1 MAPHTRIILPALV
14 MLLLAGASAAAT
26 SAFFNEQPQEP
37 ASAMVTQVGIA
48 MQILIPLMVVLVM
61 VAAAAYAAGQFFGAD
76 TRARATV
83 WAQGM
88 LVAVGVSALIII
100 SFYAVLPWFFAGN
113 VPTDLDIVLII
124 AKLRTSV
131 ASLLVAMTAV
141 LVILAAAVYVAGML
155 AGAETRARA
164 NVWASGLIAGAIFVA
179 IVYVLLVEILP
190 VLEGTLVGTSLGL
203 YGAVIVNI
211 AFFVACFILITYL
224 VSKVFKV
231 PEWEAYLNIE
241 LSSLLNSFVLVV
253 FILGMFGAGT
263 ALALVVSG
271 GTASSPPQAAISY
284 MQATVVDSI
293 LTATIDVYKIQACTS
308 ILSTFSRRIGEFVL
322 TQTYKVF
329 PGLDTFVSV
338 TNVLTFTLLSL
349 YNSAKVQ
356 VILLYVSDALMVP
369 FFLPAGLIL
378 RFFPPTRDAGAFL
391 ISLAFGFQVVFPM
404 TYMMN
409 KSILED
415 IHYRPYN
422 APGERP
428 ALLIQSL
435 CGPFKYGVAGFLFNP
450 AANPI
455 YSMVPGGQAIG
466 TALSRIVSEGL
477 LNSVSMMEFIPI
489 LKHIGALSLLSIFMP
504 ALSLMLTIAFIN
516 AMAKFIVSKV

>member
-1 MAPHTRIILPALV
+1 MALLV
-14 MLLLAGASAAAT
+14 LLFASLSQAT
-26 SAFFNEQPQEP
+26 ASSAFFNEQPQEP
-37 ASAMVTQVGIA
+37 SSAMVNQVSIA
-48 MQILIPLMVVLVM
+48 LQILVPIMIVLVM
-61 VAAAAYAAGQFFGAD
+61 VAAAAYAGGQFFGAD

-88 LVAVGVSALIII
+88 LIAVGISALIII
-100 SFYAVLPWFFAGN
+100 AIYTVLPSFFSGN
-113 VPTDLDIVLII
+113 IGDDLDVVTII
-124 AKLRTSV
+124 AGLKKSI
-131 ASLLVAMTAV
+131 ASLLVAITAI
-141 LVILAAAVYVAGML
+141 LVVIASAVYVAGML
-155 AGAETRARA
+155 AGAETRAKA
-164 NVWASGLIAGAIFVA
+164 NVWASGLIGGAILVA
-179 IVYVLLVEILP
+179 VIYVLLTELMP
-190 VLEGTLVGTSLGL
+190 VLERTLIGTSLGL
-203 YGAVIVNI
+203 YSSVIVNI
-211 AFFVACFILITYL
+211 TAFVAFFILITYL

-241 LSSLLNSFVLVV
+241 LSSLINSFVLVV
-253 FILGMFGAGT
+253 FILCMFTVGS
-263 ALALVVSG
+263 ALALLVSG
-271 GTASSPPQAAISY
+271 GTSTSPPQAAISY
-284 MQATVVDSI
+284 MQGTVVDSI
-293 LTATIDVYKIQACTS
+293 LMATIDVYKIQACTS

-338 TNVLTFTLLSL
+338 TNVLSFTLLSL

-404 TYMMN
+404 TYMLN
-409 KSILED
+409 KAILTD
-415 IHYRPYN
+415 IHYKAYN
-422 APGERP
+422 EPGERP

-450 AANPI
+450 SANPI
-455 YSMVPGGQAIG
+455 FSMIPGGQAIG
-466 TALSRIVSEGL
+466 TALSRVFSEGL
-477 LNSVSMMEFIPI
+477 LNSVSMLEFIPI
-489 LKHIGALSLLSIFMP
+489 LKHVGSLSLLSIFMP